1 MENFKIVHD
10 LLMEVGPLIEAL
22 EIAEYEEART
32 WTVLVEDFLV
42 ILECD
47 EDNALLHIST
57 VLASPAK
64 GVRSKLY
71 VEALRYS
78 ARMQAHGGFRIGVL
92 EKDGDLVFVQSK
104 PIVKFDRNE
113 FYSLLKTYIE
123 EARKASQMVEAF
135 APAAEEQNHAPDSM
149 MFHV

>member
-57 VLASPAK
+57 VLASPAE
-64 GVRSKLY
+64 GARSKFY

-78 ARMQAHGGFRIGVL
+78 AHMQSRGGFRIGVL

-113 FYSLLKTYIE
+113 FYTLLKTYIA
-123 EARKASQMVEAF
+123 EARNASQMVEAF
-135 APAAEEQNHAPDSM
+135 SPVSQAESEAPDSL